1 VLLAALVGAG
11 LGAAGAALQGATRNR
26 LAEPYLLGVSGG
38 AAVGAVIASAL
49 HAPAAVVP
57 IAGFGGALVAVA
69 LTLLVA
75 RASGGRGDARVVLMA
90 GVVVGAFANS
100 VIMVALANAD
110 ASAVRGALW
119 WMMGSAAEANWLQVR
134 ALGVFVAIGIGAL
147 IALGRAIDV
156 LALGDDT
163 AAGLGVDVTRVTL
176 GVYVA
181 GALLAES
188 GLAYIGL
195 GPRPPTASW
204 GTMLRQAYDPPFFVI
219 CYQGLDVVGHAF
231 TRFARPE
238 RFGDVTSIEV
248 RRYGAVVDRYA
259 AYLGDRVGEA
269 AAALRPGEVLLVISG
284 YGMEPVR
291 LWQRALSGLT
301 GERPVPSGTHAGAPD
316 GFLLAVGDGIKA
328 GALVSNGSVLDV
340 TPTIL
345 YLMGLPV
352 ARDMEGRVLTEIVE
366 EEFARAHPLS
376 FIPSYESLAVTPSRP
391 AGSEPPPLPDEVP

>member
-1 VLLAALVGAG
+1 VRLSRWTLLWIALVVMIVAGVMIGTVRLSMADVLNGVMGVGEPLPVAVVRTLRLPRVLLAALVGAG

-119 WMMGSAAEANWLQVR
+119 WMMGSAAEANWFQVR
-134 ALGVFVAIGIGAL
+134 ALGVFVAIGVGAL
-147 IALGRAIDV
+147 IAFGRAIDV

-181 GALLAES
+181 GALLAAGTVS
-188 GLAYIGL
+188 AAGLVGFVGLLVPHLVRLAGARTHRVIIG
-195 GPRPPTASW
+195 
-204 GTMLRQAYDPPFFVI
+204 
-219 CYQGLDVVGHAF
+219 
-231 TRFARPE
+231 
-238 RFGDVTSIEV
+238 
-248 RRYGAVVDRYA
+248 
-259 AYLGDRVGEA
+259 
-269 AAALRPGEVLLVISG
+269 AAAL
-284 YGMEPVR
+284 
-291 LWQRALSGLT
+291 
-301 GERPVPSGTHAGAPD
+301 AGAS
-316 GFLLAVGDGIKA
+316 LVVGADLIA
-328 GALVSNGSVLDV
+328 RVAL
-340 TPTIL
+340 PPAE
-345 YLMGLPV
+345 LPL
-352 ARDMEGRVLTEIVE
+352 G
-366 EEFARAHPLS
+366 
-376 FIPSYESLAVTPSRP
+376 AVT
-391 AGSEPPPLPDEVP
+391 ALIGVPFFLALLRRLA